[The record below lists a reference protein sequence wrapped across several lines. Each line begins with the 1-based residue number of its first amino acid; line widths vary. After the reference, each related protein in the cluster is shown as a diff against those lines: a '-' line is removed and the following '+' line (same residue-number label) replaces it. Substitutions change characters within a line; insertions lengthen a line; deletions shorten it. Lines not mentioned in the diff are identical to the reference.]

1 MTTLPQFKP
10 GRFAIPLVLSL
21 SALLITGC
29 QQEASDVVAAPVVQP
44 ALTEVITPGANDD
57 LTFSGVIRASERAEI
72 SFRIN
77 GLLTNILVEEGDHV
91 KQGQTLA
98 VLDSRDAQTNLKSAE
113 LELQNTQDD
122 YRRAK
127 AIFEKSRAISK
138 SDLDA
143 ITTRY
148 NLSSNHVDEAKRQ
161 LEYTTLKAPF
171 TGVIGR
177 KLVDNHTQIQANA
190 PVLILHDLND
200 LEVVINIP
208 DQVMLSGLNQRS
220 ALAEISGIPEQTFSL
235 SVRTYATEADPISQT
250 YPIVLGFDD
259 LKGFRVLPG
268 MAVKVTPTI
277 TDNTT
282 VTGSAISVPLTAIV
296 PDNQGKQ
303 FVWIVGSDNK
313 VVKRY
318 IELGN
323 LSKNRVFV
331 NKNLSSGERV
341 VIAGVSSLRDG
352 MEVRPYSEQ
361 SYEQSSD
368 EKTESASQKK
378 AGA

>member
-1 MTTLPQFKP
+1 MTTLNQFKP
-10 GRFAIPLVLSL
+10 GRFAIPLVL

-29 QQEASDVVAAPVVQP
+29 QQEASDVVAAPVIQP

-98 VLDSRDAQTNLKSAE
+98 ILDSRDAQTNLKSAE

-127 AIFEKSRAISK
+127 AIFENSRAISK

-148 NLSSNHVDEAKRQ
+148 NLASNHVDEAKRQ

-190 PVLILHDLND
+190 PVLILHDLSD

-268 MAVKVTPTI
+268 MAVKVIPTI
-277 TDNTT
+277 ADNTT

-303 FVWIVGSDNK
+303 FVWIVGSNNK